1 MKVLIVD
8 DHVLFREGLVSLLS
22 SDPAF
27 CVVGQASSV
36 REAIE
41 QARKLK
47 PDLILMDFSLPDGDG
62 AEASAAI
69 LQELPGCNIIFLTM
83 HDADEKLFAAIRS
96 GAKGYLLKNVP
107 VSQLLLALRSVEK
120 GEVAIS
126 RGMTKR
132 ILEEF
137 SQTSSS
143 LQAERNLD
151 TLSPREMEI
160 LRALGSGATNQEIAA
175 QLFLSVNTVKH
186 HVHSI
191 LTKLSVDS
199 RREAIRYANKTGLIQ
214 PD

>member
-1 MKVLIVD
+1 MKVIIVD
-8 DHVLFREGLVSLLS
+8 DHVLFREGLVNLLS

-191 LTKLSVDS
+191 LTKLGVDS
-199 RREAIRYANKTGLIQ
+199 RREAILYARKTGLIK